1 MTRVN
6 ADLDKGLVSDEERMY
21 IDSLVKSVISR
32 SEKIET
38 VRGPNED
45 LVESYEQVVRGTG
58 EVRGRPLMYPY
69 VGSGIGRGPYVQL
82 KDGSVKMDLING
94 IGIHIMGHS
103 HPEVI
108 RASLEGSLSDIV
120 MQGNLQPNLEYY
132 EYSKKLVSLASRKSR
147 LKYVWLATCGSL
159 ANENALKASRQKT
172 SPAKFI
178 IAMEAAF
185 AGRTTMM
192 AEITDNPGFKQ
203 GLPNYDEVLR
213 VPFYNKKEQGSSE
226 KALAKLKEHVEK
238 HEGNI
243 CTFTFEPMQGE
254 GGYNV
259 APREFFVPMLEFC
272 KEKGIP
278 VWLDEVQTFS
288 RTGQFF
294 AFETLDIGEYVD
306 LCTIAKTAQNGAT
319 FFTEELNPK
328 PGLIAGTFSGSTPA
342 LRAGLK
348 ILDILDNESYM
359 GPSGKVQEIH
369 EGFISMLNQL
379 NETTCKGLLQDAEGL
394 GLMVAVTPLDG
405 SKEKVTQLLQ
415 TLYKNGLITFS
426 CGRKVT
432 RLRFLLPAVMK
443 KEDIELAGKIIEKS
457 ILEIN

>member
-1 MTRVN
+1 MPSH
-6 ADLDKGLVSDEERMY
+6 KEIDE
-21 IDSLVKSVISR
+21 SLVGPDEVNLIDQLVKQMLAK
-32 SEKIET
+32 SEKIKT
-38 VRGPNED
+38 VKGPENHRESEYGE
-45 LVESYEQVVRGTG
+45 LVKATG
-58 EVRGRPLMYPY
+58 EVRGRPLLYPY
-69 VGSGIGRGPYVQL
+69 IGSGLGRGPYVQL
-82 KDGSVKMDLING
+82 RDGSIKMDLING

-108 RASLEGSLSDIV
+108 RASLEGALSDIV
-120 MQGNLQPNLEYY
+120 MQGNLQPNVEYL
-132 EYSKKLVSLASRKSR
+132 EYSKKLVSLASKKSR

-159 ANENALKASRQKT
+159 ANENALKASRQKM

-178 IAMEAAF
+178 IAMDAAF

-203 GLPNYDEVLR
+203 GLPDYNEVLR
-213 VPFYNKKEQGSSE
+213 VPFYNKREKGSSE
-226 KALAKLKEHVEK
+226 KSLSILKEHVERHK
-238 HEGNI
+238 GQI

-272 KEKGIP
+272 REQGIP
-278 VWLDEVQTFS
+278 IWLDEVQTFA

-342 LRAGLK
+342 LKAGMK
-348 ILDILDNESYM
+348 ILDILENERYM
-359 GPSGKVQEIH
+359 GSGGKIQEIH
-369 EGFISMLNQL
+369 EGFISMLNHL
-379 NETTCKGLLQDAEGL
+379 NETSCKGLLQDAEGL

-405 SKEKVTQLLQ
+405 SKEEVSKLLQ
-415 TLYKNGLITFS
+415 NLYKNGLITFS

-432 RLRFLLPAVMK
+432 RLRFLLPAIMT
-443 KEDIELAGKIIEKS
+443 KEDISLAGKIIEKS
-457 ILEIN
+457 ILEMS